1 MGERENL
8 CHRDARVSTPKINY
22 ILDSLLYVNIYIRS
36 KTGAL
41 SSKCLET
48 VFTQWMSQ
56 KISRVAEVRLIYQSS

>member
-22 ILDSLLYVNIYIRS
+22 ILDSLLHVNIYIRS

-41 SSKCLET
+41 SSK
-48 VFTQWMSQ
+48 MSGNGLYSMDVSEDF
-56 KISRVAEVRLIYQSS
+56 KSCRG